1 MITNFIRIIKCLFG
15 RHEYI
20 PSIGTK
26 YKLIRD
32 AKRGSNKRSRYHWK
46 EKSKIK
52 YYYCV
57 YCHKKI
63 SIKDY
68 DKRRI
73 SEAGDKDAL

>member
-1 MITNFIRIIKCLFG
+1 MVNSMKILIKFFNRFRCLFG

-20 PSIGTK
+20 PSIGTR
-26 YKLIRD
+26 YKLIRG
-32 AKRGSNKRSRYHWK
+32 AKWLSNKRSRYHWK

-63 SIKDY
+63 SINEGKQQFQ
-68 DKRRI
+68 R
-73 SEAGDKDAL
+73 